1 MNRLGLNIL
10 LVLLLSGCN
19 MFTRNN
25 RTDSKGENI
34 SANAPIFITPKANAN
49 PVNKPITNQVAPNKP
64 AQVVFN
70 AENYVMVKEKDLNI
84 LVDQKT
90 NEVLLNIKKSNA
102 NEKQPNKEL
111 DAAIDS
117 HIKKTVE
124 QPSVSLTPKI
134 VQLAPAV
141 EPEKPSN
148 APAIHP
154 IFAFIMTT
162 LIILAFILTVGY
174 FFFIKKKASNETPAP
189 TTTETP
195 KVATETTAENQSNKD
210 TEEKKD

>member
-1 MNRLGLNIL
+1 MNKLGLNIL

-111 DAAIDS
+111 DAALDN
-117 HIKKTVE
+117 HIKKTIE

-195 KVATETTAENQSNKD
+195 KVATETAPENQSNKD
-210 TEEKKD
+210 TEKA

>member
-1 MNRLGLNIL
+1 MNKLGLNIL

-111 DAAIDS
+111 DAALDN

-189 TTTETP
+189 TAPETP
-195 KVATETTAENQSNKD
+195 KVATETAPENQSNKD
-210 TEEKKD
+210 TEKA

>member
-1 MNRLGLNIL
+1 M
-10 LVLLLSGCN
+10 
-19 MFTRNN
+19 
-25 RTDSKGENI
+25 
-34 SANAPIFITPKANAN
+34 FITPKANAA
-49 PVNKPITNQVAPNKP
+49 PPNKAITNQVSPNKP

-84 LVDQKT
+84 LVNQKT

-111 DAAIDS
+111 DAALDS
-117 HIKKTVE
+117 HIKKSVE
-124 QPSVSLTPKI
+124 QPSVDLTPKI
-134 VQLAPAV
+134 VQLAPVV

-154 IFAFIMTT
+154 IFAFILTA
-162 LIILAFILTVGY
+162 LAILGFVLTVGY
-174 FFFIKKKASNETPAP
+174 FFFIKRKVQNEAPA

-195 KVATETTAENQSNKD
+195 KMATETAPENQINQD
-210 TEEKKD
+210 TQAQPSYPTKKVY

>member
-1 MNRLGLNIL
+1 MNKLGLNIL
-10 LVLLLSGCN
+10 VLLLLSGCN

-34 SANAPIFITPKANAN
+34 SANAPIFISPKANAN

-111 DAAIDS
+111 DAALDS
-117 HIKKTVE
+117 HIKKSVE
-124 QPSVSLTPKI
+124 QPSVDLTPKI
-134 VQLAPAV
+134 VQLAPVVA
-141 EPEKPSN
+141 PEKPSN

-189 TTTETP
+189 TAPETP
-195 KVATETTAENQSNKD
+195 KVATETAPENQSNKD
-210 TEEKKD
+210 TEKA

>member
-1 MNRLGLNIL
+1 MNKLGLNIL

-49 PVNKPITNQVAPNKP
+49 PVNKAITNPVTPNKP

-111 DAAIDS
+111 DAALDN
-117 HIKKTVE
+117 HIKKTIE

-134 VQLAPAV
+134 VQLAPVV

-154 IFAFIMTT
+154 FFAFIMTT

-195 KVATETTAENQSNKD
+195 KVATETAPENQSNKD
-210 TEEKKD
+210 TEKA

>member
-1 MNRLGLNIL
+1 MNKLGLNIL

-134 VQLAPAV
+134 VQLAPVV

-154 IFAFIMTT
+154 FFAFILTT

-174 FFFIKKKASNETPAP
+174 FFFIKRKASNETPAP
-189 TTTETP
+189 AAPETP
-195 KVATETTAENQSNKD
+195 KVATETAPENQSNKD
-210 TEEKKD
+210 TEKA